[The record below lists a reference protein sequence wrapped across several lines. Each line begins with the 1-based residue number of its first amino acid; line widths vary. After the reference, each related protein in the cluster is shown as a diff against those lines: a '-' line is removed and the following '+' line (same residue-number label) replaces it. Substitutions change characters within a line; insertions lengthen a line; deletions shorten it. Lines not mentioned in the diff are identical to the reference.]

1 MRIAIALFVAVGIG
15 IGLWIPAPPPGRVDG
30 QGPKSVTPASPAN
43 SEAISTT
50 SAPPPIS
57 APPSPA
63 PAAETV
69 IERSENGHYY
79 ATADVNGMPTRFLID
94 TGATTVAL
102 TVDDA
107 RRAGIAVEPSSF
119 QVVGTGASG
128 DVRGQPVTLD
138 SVSLDGRRV
147 EGVRGAVLEG
157 LAVSLLGQTYLAKFD
172 RVEISGG
179 MMKLR

>member
-15 IGLWIPAPPPGRVDG
+15 IGLWMPAPKPERAVA
-30 QGPKSVTPASPAN
+30 QR
-43 SEAISTT
+43 
-50 SAPPPIS
+50 SAPAATGGATGAEADIVASSSSPQS
-57 APPSPA
+57 APPSPL
-63 PAAETV
+63 PATETV

-107 RRAGIAVEPSSF
+107 RRAGIAVEPTSF

-157 LAVSLLGQTYLAKFD
+157 LAVSLLGQTYLAKLD
-172 RVEISGG
+172 KVEISGG
-179 MMKLR
+179 TMKLR